1 MTYKFLDVCAGIGAG
16 RLGLENNGLTCI
28 AHSEIDKDADTTYR
42 VFFGENEN
50 NLGDLMKI
58 DTSTLPDFDMLI
70 GGFPCQPFS
79 SLGNREGFDDSKGRG
94 QVIFGIIKILKEK
107 NVPYFILE
115 NVKGFLSCDNGNA
128 MKTVLEELKNAGYTV
143 YWKLL
148 NSADFGVAQR
158 RHRIYIVGIR
168 EDIFH
173 SPMDWDIATHE
184 KATLQDCFKNLHGEA
199 IDIYGESWQNYLHN
213 KDNDGQFDEESLL
226 SEDYLILDRRNN
238 KLRIYRGTTP
248 TLIRGNTGL
257 FYVYRH
263 KLYRINGY
271 QALLLQGF
279 PYDFVKKAK
288 DAGIKPRKLLMQAG
302 NAMTVPVIE
311 AICKSLLRSSVQS
324 KTKEDIL

>member
-1 MTYKFLDVCAGIGAG
+1 MTYKFIDVCAGIGAG

-28 AHSEIDKDADTTYR
+28 AHSEIDEDADATYR

-158 RHRIYIVGIR
+158 RQRIYIVGIR
-168 EDIFH
+168 ADIPH
-173 SPMDWDIATHE
+173 TPIDWDIAIHK
-184 KATLQDCFKNLHGEA
+184 KATLQESFDDLHGEHV
-199 IDIYGESWQNYLHN
+199 DIYGKSWQGYLHSKYN
-213 KDNDGQFDEESLL
+213 EGKFDEETLL
-226 SEDYLILDRRNN
+226 SEDYLILDRRNQQ
-238 KLRIYRGTTP
+238 LRIYRDTTP
-248 TLIRGNTGL
+248 TIIRGNTGL
-257 FYVYRH
+257 FYVYER

-279 PYDFVKKAK
+279 SREFVRKAKKA
-288 DAGIKPRKLLMQAG
+288 GINPRKLLMQAG
-302 NAMTVPVIE
+302 NAMTVTVIE
-311 AICKSLLRSSVQS
+311 AICKSLLKSISLD
-324 KTKEDIL
+324 EI